1 MCLAWPLAT
10 SRPGDRQRAGSGSA
24 RAGQRASSCHRGA
37 TTVPLARGEPRA
49 CLVSILG
56 VAGLG
61 LPVGSLSMLGSR
73 LSGPAQAAL
82 RCLRSK
88 WRPPPRDVPVTA
100 LWSCELEETQAFFVC
115 C

>member
-49 CLVSILG
+49 CLVSMLG

-73 LSGPAQAAL
+73 LGAPRPGPGRAAL
-82 RCLRSK
+82 L
-88 WRPPPRDVPVTA
+88 A
-100 LWSCELEETQAFFVC
+100 LKVAAAAAGRASHGALVL
-115 C
+115 